1 MLLRLVEI
9 SSSENLFASNAEKVF
24 RFWRRRQLCSLVM
37 AVNAWEKP
45 RTEPRMTKEIVASR
59 VVMMIYWSNGA
70 VVFLL

>member
-9 SSSENLFASNAEKVF
+9 SPSENLFASNAEKVL

-45 RTEPRMTKEIVASR
+45 RTEPRMMKEIVASR
-59 VVMMIYWSNGA
+59 VVMAIY
-70 VVFLL
+70 